1 LGSRALLEIDNLCV
15 TIDGLDMVSDVSFAL
30 EAGKTLALVGES
42 GCGKTITALALMRLL
57 PEAARLTRGS
67 LRLKGKEFSKIPESE
82 MQNIRGNDISM
93 IFQEPGSALD
103 PLMTV
108 GDQIIESIRAHQNIS
123 RPQARQQALEMLERV
138 GIPDAGTRL
147 KQYPFELSGGMCQ
160 RVMIAAALVCRP
172 SVLIADEPTTALD
185 VTIQAQILD
194 LIRTMR
200 SEIGTAVILITHDM
214 GIVAD
219 MADQVAVMY
228 AGRVVEQGDVYEIFR
243 EPRHPYT
250 RLLLKSIPRIEGE
263 QKAKLH
269 IIEGV
274 VPDPHH
280 WPPGC
285 RFQTRCPLAEDVC
298 RCEMP
303 RLEAVREGDYFVA
316 CWKHLEQMGSNG

>member
-1 LGSRALLEIDNLCV
+1 LGSWPVLEIDNLCV
-15 TIDGLDMVSDVSFAL
+15 TIEGIDILSNVSFSI

-42 GCGKTITALALMRLL
+42 GCGKSITALSLMRLL
-57 PEAARLTRGS
+57 PETAKLTQGS
-67 LRLKGKEFSKIPESE
+67 LRLNGKDFSKIPENE
-82 MQNIRGNDISM
+82 MQGIRGNDISM

-108 GDQIIESIRAHQNIS
+108 GEQIIESIQAHQDIP
-123 RPQARQQALEMLERV
+123 RPKALQQALKMLELV
-138 GIPDAGTRL
+138 GISEAGTRL

-160 RVMIAAALVCRP
+160 RIMIAAALACRP

-200 SEIGTAVILITHDM
+200 GEIGTAVILITHDM
-214 GIVAD
+214 GVVAD

-228 AGRVVEQGDVYEIFR
+228 AGRIVEQGDVYEIFR
-243 EPRHPYT
+243 DPRHPYT
-250 RLLLKSIPRIEGE
+250 RLLLKSIPRIDSR
-263 QKAKLH
+263 QKERLY

-274 VPDPHH
+274 VPDARN

-285 RFQTRCPLAEDVC
+285 RFQTRCPLADDVC
-298 RCEMP
+298 RAETP
-303 RLEAVREGDYFVA
+303 RLEAIREGDYFVA